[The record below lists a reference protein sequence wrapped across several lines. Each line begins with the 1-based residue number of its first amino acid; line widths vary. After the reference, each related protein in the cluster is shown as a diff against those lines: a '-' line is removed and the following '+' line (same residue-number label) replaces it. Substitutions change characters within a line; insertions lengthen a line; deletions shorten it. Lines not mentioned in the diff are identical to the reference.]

1 MNYNRIYRF
10 RCLNNCTSMEENS
23 EVILKYQKLALE
35 YSKLK
40 AQTSVLKTAISEE
53 QGVVQEIQETLKKK
67 DQLIRKLEQEVECLN
82 FRNVQLAKRVSVL
95 QSDLEVVDSSTK
107 HSKSKHS
114 SNVPT
119 PSSESYNVLN
129 VELQSRIEENEKLHQ
144 QIYAA
149 DLEQQKIISE
159 LTSTIDSLQSK
170 LADLEKKFSEKIAEQ
185 EGMINTLQK
194 EKIKMQVSLKNH
206 EQEMKDRKKTE
217 ETKVEDVTVVKEDLA
232 LQIEEA
238 KKVIAEKVLF
248 NDRREDSLNIINV
261 PIIQRGKHEHLSSL
275 MLKMQ
280 GFISDFSRQ
289 LSDLHNFMIQR
300 LCSKPTDSNMKTV
313 VVKLELY
320 LRENI
325 QNLKAIPLSFECITS
340 AIKSETLT
348 WDKSSIMDFCN
359 AFQKYEKNLDKLLPF
374 LILRIQDKD
383 SWVSTS
389 PKLIELVGKLVSLS
403 RKLMACFNKLYRYML
418 LLAVVGSADKN
429 KYYISQATI
438 MQKILLNIDLLQQLF
453 EEARKLFGSKIALD
467 HQLPMLTQSE
477 KSTDECILTTLVSL
491 SLTLKKMTDLMEKDI
506 DVLSSNVWYKPR
518 NSSGFKNATLNPC
531 VWQYKERGSKYVLHI
546 SQNDPPSIPYEVAL
560 KNWQTLCEHSD
571 NKENLTQ
578 QLEQYQNKVMQLE
591 LDKENW
597 MLECQLLRAKGSQ
610 DPDASHTNVENKAQD
625 YDEIHLYVKNTVNQL
640 IKQIQFADSKAIA
653 FKNECETLHQKL
665 TLSVQK
671 KEELQ
676 NEILSSRQVIDRM
689 KDEQKTLIQTY
700 NEQLNTMS
708 EHLANLNETL
718 TTQKDEI
725 DALKQAGNKGS
736 RKGKSK

>member
-1 MNYNRIYRF
+1 
-10 RCLNNCTSMEENS
+10 MEENS
-23 EVILKYQKLALE
+23 EVVLKYQKLALE

-53 QGVVQEIQETLKKK
+53 HGVVQELQETHKKK

-114 SNVPT
+114 SNVPNR
-119 PSSESYNVLN
+119 SSESYNVLN

-149 DLEQQKIISE
+149 DLEQQKVISD

-170 LADLEKKFSEKIAEQ
+170 LSDQEKKFSEKIAEQ

-206 EQEMKDRKKTE
+206 EQEMKDRKRTE
-217 ETKVEDVTVVKEDLA
+217 EIKTEDVTVVKEDLT

-248 NDRREDSLNIINV
+248 NDRCKDSLNIINV
-261 PIIQRGKHEHLSSL
+261 PIIQRGKHEQLSSL

-300 LCSKPTDSNMKTV
+300 LCSKSSDSDSKTV
-313 VVKLELY
+313 VTKLELY

-325 QNLKAIPLSFECITS
+325 QNLKAIPVSFECITS

-383 SWVSTS
+383 SWVTTS
-389 PKLIELVGKLVSLS
+389 PKLIELVGKLISLS

-418 LLAVVGSADKN
+418 LLAVVGSAEKN

-438 MQKILLNIDLLQQLF
+438 MQKILSNIDLLQQLF

-491 SLTLKKMTDLMEKDI
+491 SLTLKKT
-506 DVLSSNVWYKPR
+506 
-518 NSSGFKNATLNPC
+518 
-531 VWQYKERGSKYVLHI
+531 
-546 SQNDPPSIPYEVAL
+546 DPPSIPYEVAL

-571 NKENLTQ
+571 NQENLTQ

-610 DPDASHTNVENKAQD
+610 DPDVSHANIENKTQD

-665 TLSVQK
+665 KLSVQK

-676 NEILSSRQVIDRM
+676 SEI
-689 KDEQKTLIQTY
+689 DEQKTLVQTY
-700 NEQLNTMS
+700 DEQLNTMS

-718 TTQKDEI
+718 TSQKDEI

-736 RKGKSK
+736 RKGKNK